1 MIFKEL
7 LNGVYDIVEGKLS
20 PALISVQNMEKT
32 LYQIQTL
39 LHEKYYRF

>member
-7 LNGVYDIVEGKLS
+7 LNGVYDSKLS